1 MTLGGNSRESCF
13 TSNIICMLC
22 STRIKLRELAIMF
35 TTENYS
41 WGKQLLQIIQ
51 KSGKLAN
58 HVKIRKA
65 PVSFW
70 EEYMYDCKSDPQAK
84 KISYM

>member
-1 MTLGGNSRESCF
+1 MGTQENHAFASI
-13 TSNIICMLC
+13 IICMLC
-22 STRIKLRELAIMF
+22 STKIKLRELAIMF

-41 WGKQLLQIIQ
+41 WAKHLLQIIQ

-58 HVKIRKA
+58 NVKIRKA
-65 PVSFW
+65 LVSFW

-84 KISYM
+84 VIPYM